1 MPAIRCNGVQLTY
14 EDQGAGAPAFL
25 LVHGWTCNRSFFAPQ
40 AEHFAGRHR
49 VVSVDLRG
57 HGESEKPDG
66 EYSIAVFAED
76 LADLIRRLDLGR
88 VIAVGHSMGGLIVL
102 QLAVAHPDLVAAVAM
117 LDPAPFSADVRAA
130 MEAIASATEGGN
142 QEPRRQLIAKT
153 MFLATSDPKL
163 VERVLAVAMSAPN
176 DVAAKAFRA
185 MIAFDGAEAAA
196 RCKVPAL
203 HIAGTPPLNP
213 PHLMKKWL
221 PGVVQGWTVGA
232 GHFNQLEAPDQ
243 VNSMIDGFLRH
254 YVSGR

>member
-1 MPAIRCNGVQLTY
+1 MPSIRCQGVQLAY
-14 EDQGAGAPAFL
+14 EDQGSGAPAFL
-25 LVHGWTCNRSFFAPQ
+25 LVHGWTCNRSFCAPQ
-40 AEHFAGRHR
+40 AEHFAPRHR

-57 HGESEKPDG
+57 HGESEKPEG
-66 EYSIAVFAED
+66 EYSIALFAED
-76 LADLIRRLDLGR
+76 LADLVRQLGLGK

-102 QLAVAHPDLVAAVAM
+102 QMAVTRPDLVTAIAM
-117 LDPAPFSADVRAA
+117 LDPAPFGADVRAA
-130 MEAIASATEGGN
+130 LGAIADAMEAGN
-142 QEPRRQLIAKT
+142 QEPRRQLIRQ
-153 MFLATSDPKL
+153 MFLPRSDGKL
-163 VERVLAVAMSAPN
+163 VERVLGAAMSAPT
-176 DVAAKAFRA
+176 DVALKALRG

-243 VNSMIDGFLRH
+243 VNSMIDAFLRH
-254 YVSGR
+254 YV